1 MDSDAPEISKTPPA
15 NAATYFDGTSSRR
28 RAVAL
33 HFSDRLEIIEHEQT
47 LAAWDYADIRR
58 ADSPSGML
66 RLGCLSA
73 PALARLE
80 VRDNALATELV
91 ARCAKLDENTPG
103 RRGVAVIVG
112 WSLAAAVS
120 IVAVVLFGLPLIA
133 DRLTPL
139 VPDAFER
146 RLGDVA
152 DSQIK
157 TMFNAKVCDNAAGQ
171 KAFVKL
177 VTSIREAAGLD
188 TSVQSGV
195 LSSPIPN
202 AFALPGGKVYLFDGL
217 LAKAENADEIAGVLA
232 HELGHLKHRDSM
244 RGLIRDGSTSFLIGL
259 LFGDITGSS
268 ALIFGSRTLVTSS
281 HSREAETNADGFAI
295 DVMHRLGRP
304 AKPTGELL
312 LRVTGKESKGLSII
326 SSHPLSEDRLARMG
340 REDRQSGGPPLLT
353 SEEWRSLK
361 SICDG
366 NPDSGR
372 SNPGK
377 SNPGKSGPAK
387 SDPAKSDR
395 AKSDPGPAKSG
406 PTKI

>member
-1 MDSDAPEISKTPPA
+1 MDSDAAETPKSPA
-15 NAATYFDGTSSRR
+15 EGPAIYFDGMSSRR

-33 HFSDRLEIIEHEQT
+33 RLADLAEIREDEQT
-47 LAAWDYADIRR
+47 LATWADADIRR
-58 ADSPSGML
+58 VDSPAGTL
-66 RLGCLSA
+66 RLSCQTA

-80 VRDNALATELV
+80 VRDTALTAELV
-91 ARCAKLDENTPG
+91 SRCTRMDDNAPG
-103 RRGVAVIVG
+103 RRGVAAIVG

-139 VPDAFER
+139 VPEAFER
-146 RLGDVA
+146 RLGEVA

-157 TMFNAKVCDNAAGQ
+157 TMFNAKTCDNAAGQ

-177 VTSIREAAGLD
+177 VTAIRESAGLD

-202 AFALPGGKVYLFDGL
+202 AFALPGGKIYLFDGL
-217 LAKAENADEIAGVLA
+217 LAKADNADEIAGVLA

-312 LRVTGKESKGLSII
+312 LRVTGKEGKGLSII
-326 SSHPLSEDRLARMG
+326 SSHPLSEDRLARMS
-340 REDRQSGGPPLLT
+340 REDRSASGPPLLT

-361 SICDG
+361 SICNGKSDSAKK
-366 NPDSGR
+366 PDSA
-372 SNPGK
+372 K
-377 SNPGKSGPAK
+377 KSGPAK
-387 SDPAKSDR
+387 
-395 AKSDPGPAKSG
+395 
-406 PTKI
+406 I